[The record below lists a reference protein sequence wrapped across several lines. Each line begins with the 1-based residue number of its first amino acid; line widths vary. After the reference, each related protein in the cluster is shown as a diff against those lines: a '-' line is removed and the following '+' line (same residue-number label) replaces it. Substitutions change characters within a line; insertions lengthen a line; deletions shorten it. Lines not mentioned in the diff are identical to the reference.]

1 MDNGEV
7 IPTKDMRIIVHRLSG
22 GTTELP
28 LYSSLRESI
37 DPNETDNTTLDGT
50 LYTDFVN
57 NRRGWVVG
65 WEKLKAANY
74 DIIRAIYSEQYQY
87 EAYHTIEIP
96 EYGVTA
102 AMKINIS
109 DRNIRLNGEI
119 IEGVSITLK
128 EQYAIS

>member
-1 MDNGEV
+1 MAN
-7 IPTKDMRIIVHRLSG
+7 KDMRIITTRLSG
-22 GTTELP
+22 GTVELP
-28 LYSSLRESI
+28 LYSSLKEMV

-57 NRRGWVVG
+57 NRRSWMVA
-65 WEKLKAANY
+65 WDKLKAADY
-74 DIIRAIYSEQYQY
+74 DTIRALYDEQYQY
-87 EAYHTIEIP
+87 EAYHTFVLP
-96 EYGVTA
+96 EYGVSA

-119 IEGVSITLK
+119 IEGFSITLK

>member
-1 MDNGEV
+1 MAS
-7 IPTKDMRIIVHRLSG
+7 KDMRIIVHRLTG

-28 LYSSLRESI
+28 LYSTLKEMI

-57 NRRGWVVG
+57 NRRGWQVG
-65 WEKLKAANY
+65 WEKMKAADY
-74 DIIRAIYSEQYQY
+74 DIVRAIYNDQYKY
-87 EAYHTIEIP
+87 EAYHTIELP
-96 EYGVTA
+96 EYGITA

-109 DRNIRLNGEI
+109 DRNIRLNGEV